1 LTIEVEDWGRTSFT
15 EAWNRQRERHDLI
28 ARGEASPVLI
38 LTEHHPVFTLG
49 ASFRSEHLLHTEE
62 ELRER
67 GFDVVRVDR
76 GGDVT
81 YHGPGQV
88 VAYPLLPL
96 QGELR
101 DLHRYLRTLE
111 QVGID
116 VAAQFA
122 VTAGRRPPDTGVW
135 VGDAKVAAIG
145 IKVSRRVTLHGM
157 ALNVDMDMLAFRL
170 IVPCGIRDGRVAS
183 LAEILGHPVPLSAVK
198 SVLIQGFQ
206 RLFDGEVTRGSVVPH

>member
-1 LTIEVEDWGRTSFT
+1 
-15 EAWNRQRERHDLI
+15 
-28 ARGEASPVLI
+28 
-38 LTEHHPVFTLG
+38 
-49 ASFRSEHLLHTEE
+49 
-62 ELRER
+62 
-67 GFDVVRVDR
+67 
-76 GGDVT
+76 
-81 YHGPGQV
+81 
-88 VAYPLLPL
+88 
-96 QGELR
+96 
-101 DLHRYLRTLE
+101 
-111 QVGID
+111 
-116 VAAQFA
+116 
-122 VTAGRRPPDTGVW
+122 